1 MPILY
6 LLSNLYNALQ
16 LPGSKNP
23 TSTSTSLTPTFL
35 LPPTSIMSS
44 PPTPFLALWPA
55 LALLVLFIGVCI
67 GVRGSKGVRD

>member
-1 MPILY
+1 MPVLY

-16 LPGSKNP
+16 LPGCKNP
-23 TSTSTSLTPTFL
+23 TSIPLTPTFL

-55 LALLVLFIGVCI
+55 LALLVLFIGVCMGI
-67 GVRGSKGVRD
+67 KGVKGVMD